1 MASSRLISGGDD
13 AVETIDGFGGA
24 QNLCERGS
32 AGVGALIG
40 TKADTENQ
48 GLFQP
53 VGEAEEIL
61 DAGHEIRFLEGD
73 GILADQE
80 KVPEKFFRGL
90 KFYHGDIRVRSRAG
104 EIRDHICASRGDT
117 RKNGSMAVFVGGRD
131 DGEGIFC
138 GKRAV

>member
-1 MASSRLISGGDD
+1 MRIINARVFPVDRPVIENGYVDI
-13 AVETIDGFGGA
+13 E
-24 QNLCERGS
+24 
-32 AGVGALIG
+32 AGRIRAVGAM
-40 TKADTENQ
+40 
-48 GLFQP
+48 P
-53 VGEAEEIL
+53 PPGEAEEIL

-80 KVPEKFFRGL
+80 KVPEKFFCGL

-104 EIRDHICASRGDT
+104 EIRDHICASRGDA
-117 RKNGSMAVFVGGRD
+117 RENGSMAVFVGGRD